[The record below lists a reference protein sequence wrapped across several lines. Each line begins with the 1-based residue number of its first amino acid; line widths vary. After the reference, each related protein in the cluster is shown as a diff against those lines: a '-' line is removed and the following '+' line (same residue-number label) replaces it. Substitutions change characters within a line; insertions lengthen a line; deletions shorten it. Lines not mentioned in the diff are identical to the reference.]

1 MRKWYWYTTTYIR
14 KHGVVVVA
22 SLLAALLLF
31 SFTIQALV
39 TTLEKGDRHYIG
51 LIGEYSLSN
60 LPPVV
65 AKQVSAGLTHIEAD
79 GSVAPMLAERWT
91 VEQDGKAYRFLLKQ
105 DVFWQDGKPLTT
117 EDIRYTLSEVET
129 IITPNDIV
137 FKLPDTYAPFPIT
150 VSEPILR
157 MATAPH
163 YYFFKRQ
170 MPIGIGKYRIT
181 DYKRQGQKLTE
192 LTVDS
197 DHERY
202 VYRFY
207 FTEDDAV
214 LAFKRGEV
222 DELPDLAKQHDILQ
236 WPTTVTT
243 TQVNPNQ
250 YLALFFNIRSS
261 VFTKNVRQALS
272 YAIEKPV
279 GELRAF
285 SSINPN
291 SWAYLEGGKSYNK
304 DMNRAVERLLD
315 EVPGEPLQLKL
326 TTTTLYESQ
335 AEQIKNQLEELG
347 AKAHAACQAS
357 SAVTDKARCENLKIT
372 IAVRINNFPDT
383 SDFQLLLIGQE
394 SPPDP
399 DQYSVWHS
407 EQSTNFTG
415 YKNTRIDNLLEKGRK
430 AMDQR
435 ERTEIYQEFQ
445 QFFLEDA
452 PAVFLQ
458 HLESYSVKRKKAD

>member
-14 KHGVVVVA
+14 KHGTVVIA
-22 SLLAALLLF
+22 SLFAAILLF

-39 TTLEKGDRHYIG
+39 TTIEKGDRHYIG
-51 LIGEYSLSN
+51 VIGEYTLTS
-60 LPPVV
+60 LPPIIS
-65 AKQVSAGLTHIEAD
+65 KQVSAGLTYIEPD

-91 VEQDGKAYRFLLKQ
+91 VEQEGKAYRFLLKQ

-117 EDIRYTLSEVET
+117 EDIRYQLSEVET

-150 VSEPILR
+150 VAEPILR
-157 MATAPH
+157 MMEQPH
-163 YYFFKRQ
+163 YYFFKRP
-170 MPIGIGKYRIT
+170 MPVGIGRYRVT

-197 DHERY
+197 DRERY
-202 VYRFY
+202 VYRFF

-222 DELPDLAKQHDILQ
+222 DELPDLAKQHDILE

-243 TQVNPNQ
+243 TQIHQNQ
-250 YLALFFNIRSS
+250 YLALFFNIRNPLFS
-261 VFTKNVRQALS
+261 KNVRQALS
-272 YAIEKPV
+272 YAIDKPE
-279 GELRAF
+279 GELRAY

-304 DMNRAVERLLD
+304 DTARAIERLLD
-315 EVPGEPLQLKL
+315 EVPGEPLELEL
-326 TTTTLYESQ
+326 TTTTLFETQ
-335 AEQIKNQLEELG
+335 AEQIKKQLEELG
-347 AKAHAACQAS
+347 SQAFDACQKS
-357 SAVTDKARCENLKIT
+357 SAITDKSRCENLNIS

-383 SDFQLLLIGQE
+383 NNFQLLLIGQE
-394 SPPDP
+394 APPDP

-415 YKNTRIDNLLEKGRK
+415 YKNTRIDNLLEKGRQ

-458 HLESYSVKRKKAD
+458 HLESYSVKRK